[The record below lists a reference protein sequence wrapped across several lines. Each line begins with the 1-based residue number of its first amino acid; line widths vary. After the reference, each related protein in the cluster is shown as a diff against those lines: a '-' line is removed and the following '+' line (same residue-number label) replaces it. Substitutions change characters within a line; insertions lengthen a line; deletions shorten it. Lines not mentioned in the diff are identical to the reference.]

1 MKLVIVESPSKV
13 KPIQKYL
20 KSIDKDIVVAASG
33 GHIRRL
39 ANSGIGRFGVDIENG
54 FAPKFVNEK
63 TKEKF
68 IKNLQKEAKKAD
80 EIYLAT
86 DPDREGEAIAY
97 HVLEV
102 LKFDHQKA
110 KRITYNQITKSAV
123 IDAYNHPS
131 ELNQNLIKSQF
142 TRQILDKIMGFS
154 LSRVIQRKIK
164 SQSAGRVQSVALKI
178 VSERELEIL
187 NFVPVKYFDLNVEF
201 EKEKNNICANLIK
214 LDNKKLD
221 ITKDFAIFTKKQ
233 ALSIEEELKKGTL
246 KVSSYKES
254 TQLSN
259 PKAPFQ
265 TSTLQQA
272 ASSLLG
278 FSPKKTMQVAQK
290 LYEGKQ
296 INKNHVGLITY
307 MRTDSNEISLFAKEE
322 IQNYIANNYSSS
334 LVSKVPMYKSKK
346 SANSQEA
353 HEGIRPVD
361 VNLNPGQLKEI
372 LSSDEYKLYN
382 LIWKRT
388 VCAFMTPASY
398 YVRSLTLEN
407 TKYTFSTSGRVLKTP
422 GYLTI
427 YDEFVKNEDTLLP
440 EFKVGEIIDPYKI
453 NLKENETKPP
463 RRYSEASLV
472 KKLEEL
478 GIGRPSTFA
487 SVLDTLKLRDYINIE
502 KRAINVT
509 EKGLRTNKILQEF
522 FNKLIN
528 EQYTA
533 NMEKYLDEIANGNI
547 VWNSK
552 LKEFYY
558 DELKPL
564 VDNAMENAEKLGDEK
579 VGRLCPECNNDL
591 VYKLTRWGVKFIG
604 CSSYPECKYT
614 ESITTNIICP
624 KCKKGKITPLKS
636 KRGKEFFVCSNKDCD
651 LITWN
656 IPTEQQCEI
665 CSSYLTIDP
674 KDEKIV
680 RCENKECSNKGKKI
694 LRIIN
699 KNEEN

>member
-20 KSIDKDIVVAASG
+20 KSVDKDIVVAASG

-39 ANSGIGRFGVDIENG
+39 ANFGPGRFGVDIEND
-54 FAPKFVNEK
+54 FKPKFVNEK
-63 TKEKF
+63 EKEKF

-86 DPDREGEAIAY
+86 DPDREGEAIAF
-97 HVLEV
+97 HVLEM
-102 LKFDHQKA
+102 LKFDPSKA
-110 KRITYNQITKSAV
+110 KRITYNQITKDAV
-123 IDAYNHPS
+123 IDAFNNPS
-131 ELNQNLIKSQF
+131 VLNKHLIESQF

-178 VSERELEIL
+178 VSQREEEIA
-187 NFVPVKYFDLNVEF
+187 NFVPTKYFDLNVEF
-201 EKEKNNICANLIK
+201 EKQTKNITANLVKIG
-214 LDNKKLD
+214 KKKVD
-221 ITKDFAIFTKKQ
+221 VTKDVALYTIEQ
-233 ALSIEEELKKGTL
+233 AQSVEDQLRSGTL
-246 KVSSYKES
+246 EVANFKES
-254 TQLSN
+254 IQLSN

-278 FSPKKTMQVAQK
+278 FSPRKTMQVAQK

-296 INKNHVGLITY
+296 VNKNHVGLITY
-307 MRTDSNEISLFAKEE
+307 MRTDSNVISSVAKNQ
-322 IQNYIANNYSSS
+322 IKDYITNNYSSS
-334 LVSKVPMYKSKK
+334 LVSDKPLYKSKK

-361 VNLNPGQLKEI
+361 VYLNPGQLKEI
-372 LSSDEYKLYN
+372 LTNDEYKLYN

-388 VCAFMTPASY
+388 VSAFMTPASY
-398 YVRSLTLEN
+398 YVRSLTLQNQEYVFTTN
-407 TKYTFSTSGRVLKTP
+407 GRVLKDK
-422 GYLTI
+422 GYLSV
-427 YDEFVKNEDTLLP
+427 YEEFVNNEDIILP
-440 EFKVGEIIDPYKI
+440 EFKIGEQIDPYKI

-463 RRYSEASLV
+463 RRYSEASLI

-487 SVLDTLKLRDYINIE
+487 SVLDTLKIRDYISIE
-502 KRAINVT
+502 KRAIIVS
-509 EKGLRTNKILQEF
+509 EKGLRTNKILQEY

-528 EQYTA
+528 ETYTA
-533 NMEKYLDEIANGNI
+533 NMEQYLDEIANGNL
-547 VWNSK
+547 VWNSR
-552 LKEFYY
+552 LHEFYY

-564 VDNAMENAEKLGDEK
+564 VDFAMENAEKLEDEK
-579 VGRLCPECNNDL
+579 VGRQCEECGKDL
-591 VYKLTRWGVKFIG
+591 VYKQTRWGVRFIG
-604 CSSYPECKYT
+604 CSGYPECKYT
-614 ESITTNIICP
+614 ESITTDIECP
-624 KCKKGKITPLKS
+624 KCKKGKIAQLKS
-636 KRGKEFFVCSNKDCD
+636 KRGKLFYVCSNKECD

-656 IPTEQQCEI
+656 IPTTQQCSE
-665 CSSYLTIDP
+665 CQSFLTIDP

-680 RCENKECSNKGKKI
+680 KCENKECSLKGKKVD
-694 LRIIN
+694 RIF
-699 KNEEN
+699 EEEK